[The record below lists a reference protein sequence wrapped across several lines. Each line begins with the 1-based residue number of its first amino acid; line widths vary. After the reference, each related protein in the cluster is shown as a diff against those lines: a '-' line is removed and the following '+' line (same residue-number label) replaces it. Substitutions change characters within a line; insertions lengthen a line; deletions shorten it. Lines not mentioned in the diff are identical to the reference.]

1 VCDAYCKYPIQ
12 DPNHRILAAQ
22 RSRFTHYYF
31 YLRDE
36 VLGPMVMRVALA
48 VDDPAQLQAAADGLS
63 AQIVR
68 QRLDYWTL
76 LLEPK
81 FSAKERRQM
90 NLHRF

>member
-1 VCDAYCKYPIQ
+1 
-12 DPNHRILAAQ
+12 
-22 RSRFTHYYF
+22 
-31 YLRDE
+31 
-36 VLGPMVMRVALA
+36 MVMRVALA